1 METGA
6 CAPDRRSRREPSRK
20 ARRPRGGDCPT
31 RRLQSRFSTGGVW
44 PWVGVI
50 TVVCCTTV
58 LAPQQAFAQDFRI
71 TVNFLRLG
79 GGKPQAP
86 GFSFEMVDTV
96 SLKALTLPTFKFISA
111 DSGTKVTNSPMTVTD
126 GAGLP
131 PRISNTRGARR
142 DAGDAVSP
150 GHASETWERLRRSSS
165 SGIAPEGTVANQIH
179 HSPTPEAH
187 L

>member
-1 METGA
+1 MDTGA

-31 RRLQSRFSTGGVW
+31 RRLPSRFSAGGAW

-50 TVVCCTTV
+50 TVVCCTIV

-79 GGKPQAP
+79 GPRMDVRCGQRTRLRSDA
-86 GFSFEMVDTV
+86 T
-96 SLKALTLPTFKFISA
+96 TT
-111 DSGTKVTNSPMTVTD
+111 
-126 GAGLP
+126 GLLGRATGGP
-131 PRISNTRGARR
+131 GARR

-150 GHASETWERLRRSSS
+150 GHAAETQERLRRSFP